1 MPPSPEETMKFLT
14 LVAIAGVAAAAGAL
28 VYAYK
33 DDLRRYLEMRQM

>member
-1 MPPSPEETMKFLT
+1 MPPSPEEAMKFLT
-14 LVAIAGVAAAAGAL
+14 LVAIAGVVAAGAL